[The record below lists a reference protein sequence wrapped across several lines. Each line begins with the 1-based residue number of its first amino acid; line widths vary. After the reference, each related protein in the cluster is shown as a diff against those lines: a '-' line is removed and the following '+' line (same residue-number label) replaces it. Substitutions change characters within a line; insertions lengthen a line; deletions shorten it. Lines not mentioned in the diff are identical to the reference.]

1 MIRIFFRS
9 FQGHS
14 SVDLR
19 QSSGFMQAEALLYLA
34 VYFFF
39 FQNFFLES
47 HVLSGYNVATKVA
60 EYITFLQGKGLMIR
74 VFTVI

>member
-1 MIRIFFRS
+1 
-9 FQGHS
+9 
-14 SVDLR
+14 
-19 QSSGFMQAEALLYLA
+19 MQAEALLYLA
-34 VYFFF
+34 VYFF

-47 HVLSGYNVATKVA
+47 HVLSGYNVATQVA